1 MKIDYD
7 MLIDIAGFDAL
18 KWYYYID
25 FPLSNMPR
33 MITEET
39 IRSRRQGTTSPSPNS
54 AYAARTY
61 GFFYRKY
68 RSNNPKG
75 YIF

>member
-1 MKIDYD
+1 MEIDYD

-18 KWYYYID
+18 GGYYYLD

-39 IRSRRQGTTSPSPNS
+39 VRSHRQGTTSPSPNS
-54 AYAARTY
+54 LQAVRKY
-61 GFFYRKY
+61 GFFYREY
-68 RSNNPKG
+68 RRNNPKG